1 MERPDGKKTI
11 SKGMNLLKLRIIDRY
26 IIRKFLGTFFFA
38 LVMIV
43 SIAVV
48 FDFAEKVD
56 NFMER
61 EAPVKA
67 IILDYYF
74 NFIPY
79 FATLFSPLFVFISVI
94 FFTSKM
100 AANTEIIAILNSG
113 MSFRRMMLPYFI
125 SAFLI
130 AAFILFLTNFVIPT
144 SNLKRIDFEDKYYRS
159 RTRRVPVMNIH
170 RQVYKNVL
178 VYMESFNPISQA
190 GRNFTIERFN
200 EDGKLESK
208 LSGDMVRYDTATSKW
223 VVVNYRVRDITA
235 GEDRITEGERID
247 TTLAWFSP
255 EDLSMGPAFVGTMSY
270 ESLNEYIEKLR
281 LQGSDELKLFL
292 IEKHRRFANP
302 FSVFIL
308 TLIGVSLSSRKVR
321 GGIGMNIGIG
331 LGLSFSY
338 ILFMQ
343 FASQF
348 SLKGNLAPILAMWI
362 PNMLYAFIALVLY
375 KLAPK

>member
-1 MERPDGKKTI
+1 
-11 SKGMNLLKLRIIDRY
+11 MNLPGLKLIDRY

-38 LVMIV
+38 LVMIL

-48 FDFAEKVD
+48 FDFAEKID

-67 IILDYYF
+67 IIFDYYL

-113 MSFRRMMLPYFI
+113 MSFRRMIVPYFV

-130 AAFILFLTNFVIPT
+130 AVFTFMLTNFVIPT
-144 SNLKRIDFEDKYYRS
+144 SNLKRIEFEDKYYRA
-159 RTRRVPVMNIH
+159 RTKRIPVMNIH
-170 RQVYKNVL
+170 RQVYRNVL

-200 EDGKLESK
+200 DEGKLESK
-208 LSGDMVRYDTATSKW
+208 LSGDMVRYDTATSRW
-223 VVVNYRVRDITA
+223 VVINYRLRDITA
-235 GEDRITEGERID
+235 GEDRISEGERID
-247 TTLAWFSP
+247 TTLAYFSP
-255 EDLSMGPAFVGTMSY
+255 EDLSMGPEFVGTMTYS
-270 ESLNEYIEKLR
+270 SLNEYVDKLR

-292 IEKHRRFANP
+292 IEKHRRFASP

-308 TLIGVSLSSRKVR
+308 TMIGVSLSSRKVR

-348 SLKGNLAPILAMWI
+348 SLKGNLAPMLAMWI
-362 PNMLYAFIALVLY
+362 PNILYAFIALVLY